1 MTESQEASALTA
13 LRRMLLV
20 VLIVAML
27 GTAVDLMLLDHH
39 ENVWQ
44 MVPLAVIALGLL
56 SAAVAARSGGAGAIG
71 LMRVVMALFIAAG
84 MLGLGLH
91 YAGNSEFQRE
101 IDPGLQGWNLFV
113 KAITAKAPPAMAPA
127 GMIQIGLLG
136 LLYTYRHPA
145 LGWPAQPDGRHERSS

>member
-27 GTAVDLMLLDHH
+27 GTAVDLMLLDHY

-145 LGWPAQPDGRHERSS
+145 LGWPPQPDGRHERSS

>member
-1 MTESQEASALTA
+1 MTESLEASALTA
-13 LRRMLLV
+13 LRRMLLF
-20 VLIVAML
+20 VLVVAML

-39 ENVWQ
+39 ETVWQ

-56 SAAVAARSGGAGAIG
+56 SAAVAAKSGGAGAIG
-71 LMRVVMALFIAAG
+71 LLRVVMALFIAAG

-91 YAGNSEFQRE
+91 FAGNSEFQRE
-101 IDPGLQGWNLFV
+101 LEPGLRGWNLFV
-113 KAITAKAPPAMAPA
+113 KAMTAKAPPALAPA

-145 LGWPAQPDGRHERSS
+145 LGWPPKPDDRHERSN